1 MHKIDHVRKV
11 IYIIVGILT
20 IISLV
25 FSLYKKIGKAAS
37 DVNSPIIFSP
47 PPYLFGNNI
56 GSSYLFDNSLFS
68 SIISDVITRR
78 GNNYHDET
86 IIIVPYSNELF
97 VNVINRDNFPLSSVV
112 ENGATLFSY
121 SYCGVYS
128 FSGTFLRQYF
138 SGNIGIRLND
148 IFETLDNRDYYKLNT
163 SIDGYPVFVYSY
175 SNLVVTDTNLPFFS
189 PFPQDIVVGGH
200 SKGGVLANYQ
210 DSSDLLENSSDIPPL
225 DDSSVST
232 QQGFWDKIIG
242 FFSRS
247 YSSFNSWMLTLGDYL
262 GQILDKLQEFFTS
275 VYDTL
280 VEGFTTLW
288 NWLSDIFNKISGIFN
303 HTDSISDD
311 TSDISTILSGVGDWI
326 EDFWDNFDDKLDDFV
341 EDRLWGKLP
350 DIMKAP
356 FRIFNWFYTHGLK
369 NGEFD
374 FLTLIEYLFAFD
386 SSTAYNTFAGNKYGD
401 FILDVKDFFS
411 NFFTAIT
418 GVTASD
424 RVFFTIDLGNHF
436 GVDFEPIEI
445 DFSWYSSIRDQF
457 LPYFMAF
464 VYISVIWL
472 FFKRLPDIIRGV
484 AGDISSFE
492 DNLPHQFTN
501 ITETSAG
508 TYTSKGVRSRSGSR
522 VENSFV
528 KK

>member
-1 MHKIDHVRKV
+1 
-11 IYIIVGILT
+11 
-20 IISLV
+20 
-25 FSLYKKIGKAAS
+25 
-37 DVNSPIIFSP
+37 
-47 PPYLFGNNI
+47 
-56 GSSYLFDNSLFS
+56 
-68 SIISDVITRR
+68 
-78 GNNYHDET
+78 
-86 IIIVPYSNELF
+86 
-97 VNVINRDNFPLSSVV
+97 
-112 ENGATLFSY
+112 
-121 SYCGVYS
+121 
-128 FSGTFLRQYF
+128 
-138 SGNIGIRLND
+138 
-148 IFETLDNRDYYKLNT
+148 
-163 SIDGYPVFVYSY
+163 
-175 SNLVVTDTNLPFFS
+175 
-189 PFPQDIVVGGH
+189 
-200 SKGGVLANYQ
+200 
-210 DSSDLLENSSDIPPL
+210 
-225 DDSSVST
+225 
-232 QQGFWDKIIG
+232 
-242 FFSRS
+242 
-247 YSSFNSWMLTLGDYL
+247 MLTLGDYL
-262 GQILDKLQEFFTS
+262 GQILDKLEEFFTS

-311 TSDISTILSGVGDWI
+311 TSNISTILSGVGDWI

-386 SSTAYNTFAGNKYGD
+386 SSTAYNSFAGNKYGD
-401 FILDVKDFFS
+401 FLLDVKSFFS
-411 NFFTAIT
+411 DFFTAIT

-445 DFSWYSSIRDQF
+445 DFSWYASIRDQF

-501 ITETSAG
+501 ITETSTG
-508 TYTSKGVRSRSGSR
+508 TYTSKGVRTRSGSR
-522 VENSFV
+522 VENSFL